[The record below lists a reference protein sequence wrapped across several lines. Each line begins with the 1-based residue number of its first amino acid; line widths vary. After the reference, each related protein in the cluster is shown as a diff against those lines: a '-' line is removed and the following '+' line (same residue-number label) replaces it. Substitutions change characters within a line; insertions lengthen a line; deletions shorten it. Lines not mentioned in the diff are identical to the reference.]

1 MSQLSG
7 QVGDREST
15 PNPAS
20 SGPETAGGRRLRRYK
35 WPVLVLWLI
44 IIAVF
49 GGLGG
54 KLSGVEKNDASAY
67 LPGKSEAAKVTNELE
82 NRPGGKSVPGVLVY
96 TRAGGLTTADKAAV
110 DAAKQR
116 LACDPR
122 VENPCANQPAGA
134 KPSAPTLAPRV
145 VSSPRND
152 TVLLTFLVRASD
164 DSDKLQKDVNAVR
177 ATLQKDL
184 PPGLTS
190 YLAGPAGQLR
200 DSLKV
205 FNNIDGVLL
214 LVSGVVVAVILL
226 ITYRSPVLF
235 LLPLVTVGF
244 AVVMAQ
250 GLVYLLARAGLTVNG
265 QSAGILT
272 VLVFGAG
279 TDYALLLIARYREE
293 LHHHR
298 NRHDALMVAIRQA
311 YPAILASGATV
322 IIGLLCLLV
331 SELNSDRGL
340 GPVGAAGIFCALLAM
355 TTLLPTLL
363 VVCGRWVFW
372 PFIPR
377 MGEPS
382 HAEDGGWARV
392 AGWVDRRHRA
402 VWAVTTVVL
411 VGFAFAI
418 TLLNTTG
425 LRTDQQFRG
434 TPESVQGQKVLE
446 QSFPAGA
453 SAPAQILVNGD
464 AKQAALDTIRSTP
477 GVTPSGVAVVSDYRG
492 RIEIDAV
499 LDDADG
505 PGANA
510 AVDALRE
517 RLHALPNADALVG
530 GQAATTLDVNRAS
543 ARDLRVVVPIVL
555 VVVFVILAL
564 LLRAL
569 LAPLVLM
576 ATVVLSFFAAL
587 GASGII
593 FQLVGFSHSD
603 PSFPLF
609 GFIFLVALGI
619 DYNIFLMSR
628 VREEAQRLGT
638 RRGVIRGLTTTGGVI
653 TSAGVVLAATFS
665 VLCVLPLVPLIQ
677 IGIVVAIGVL
687 LDTFVVRSLLV
698 PALTIDIGRR
708 VWWPSRLADRSA
720 ASVKT

>member
-7 QVGDREST
+7 HVDALRDAPTHQR
-15 PNPAS
+15 
-20 SGPETAGGRRLRRYK
+20 SGPESRGGRRLRRFK
-35 WPVLVLWLI
+35 WPVLILWLI
-44 IIAVF
+44 VIAVF

-82 NRPGGKSVPGVLVY
+82 SRPGGKSVPGVLVY
-96 TRAGGLTTADKAAV
+96 TRASGLTAADKAAV
-110 DAAKQR
+110 SAARQR
-116 LACDPR
+116 LVGDPL
-122 VENPCANQPAGA
+122 VEQGGQGA
-134 KPSAPTLAPRV
+134 AALGPQV
-145 VSSPRND
+145 INSPHGE
-152 TVLLTFLVRASD
+152 TSLVTFAVPASD
-164 DSDKLQKDVNAVR
+164 DSKKLQNDVNAVR

-184 PPGLTS
+184 PAGLTS
-190 YLAGPAGQLR
+190 YLAGPAGQVR

-214 LVSGVVVAVILL
+214 LVSGIVVAVILL

-235 LLPLVTVGF
+235 LLPLVSVGF
-244 AVVMAQ
+244 AVGMAQ
-250 GLVYLLARAGLTVNG
+250 GLVYLLAKAGLTVNG

-279 TDYALLLIARYREE
+279 TDYALLLISRYREE
-293 LHHHR
+293 LHNYR
-298 NRHDALMVAIRQA
+298 DRHDALLVAIRQA

-322 IIGLLCLLV
+322 MISLLCLMV

-377 MGEPS
+377 LGQPS
-382 HAEDGGWARV
+382 HAEAGPWGRV
-392 AGWVDRRHRA
+392 ASWVDRRHRA
-402 VWAVTTVVL
+402 VWGVTTVVL
-411 VGFAFAI
+411 IGLAFAI

-425 LRTDQQFRG
+425 LRNDQQFRG
-434 TPESVQGQKVLE
+434 RPESVRGQQVLE
-446 QSFPAGA
+446 RSFPAGA
-453 SAPAQILVNGD
+453 SAPAQILVNE
-464 AKQAALDTIRSTP
+464 AAQQQALDTIRSTP
-477 GVTPSGVAVVSDYRG
+477 GVSPTGVQVVSNYRG
-492 RIEIDAV
+492 RIEIDAI
-499 LDDADG
+499 LKEADG

-510 AVDALRE
+510 AVNALRE
-517 RLHALPNADALVG
+517 RLHALPGADARVG
-530 GQAATTLDVNRAS
+530 GQAATTLDINRAS
-543 ARDLRVVVPIVL
+543 AHDLRVVVPIVL
-555 VVVFVILAL
+555 FVVFVILGL

-569 LAPLVLM
+569 LAPLVLI

-587 GASGII
+587 GASGVI
-593 FQLVGFSHSD
+593 FSLVGYHHTD

-609 GFIFLVALGI
+609 AFIFLVALGI

-628 VREEAQRLGT
+628 VREEAQRVGT
-638 RRGVIRGLTTTGGVI
+638 RAGVIRGLTTTGGVI

-665 VLCVLPLVPLIQ
+665 VLTVLPLVFLIQ
-677 IGIVVAIGVL
+677 VGIVVAIGVL

-708 VWWPSRLADRSA
+708 VWWPSRLARSSA
-720 ASVKT
+720 AN